1 MKKGLFSKFLILAL
15 ILSMLFSLVGCTA
28 QDAELVADVLDIVED
43 VATYE
48 EEAATEPAPQEQWDE
63 AQDEPIPT
71 QSDEAEEE
79 PYYDEYLVVDGFFYS
94 PEEVAAYIDTY
105 GCLPDNFITKDE
117 ARDLG
122 WESSEG
128 NLWEVADGMCIGGDR
143 FGNREGLLPDAPGRT
158 WYECDVNYYGGYRGG
173 ERIVFSSDGLIYYTD
188 DHYESFT
195 LLYE

>member
-15 ILSMLFSLVGCTA
+15 ILSMVFSFVGCTA

-48 EEAATEPAPQEQWDE
+48 EEAATEPAPDTQED
-63 AQDEPIPT
+63 DLPI
-71 QSDEAEEE
+71 EEE
-79 PYYDEYLVVDGFFYS
+79 TPQTEQEEEYDDSLVEDGWYYTPEDVALYLY
-94 PEEVAAYIDTY
+94 TY
-105 GCLPDNFITKDE
+105 GYLPENFITKDE

-158 WYECDVNYYGGYRGG
+158 WYECDVNFDGGYRGG

>member
-15 ILSMLFSLVGCTA
+15 ILSMLFSFVGCTA
-28 QDAELVADVLDIVED
+28 EDAELVADVLDIVED
-43 VATYE
+43 VVTSE
-48 EEAATEPAPQEQWDE
+48 EEYATEPAPD
-63 AQDEPIPT
+63 T
-71 QSDEAEEE
+71 QEEE
-79 PYYDEYLVVDGFFYS
+79 LPIQQEETPQTEQEEEYDDSLVEDGWYYT
-94 PEEVAAYIDTY
+94 PEDVALYIYTY
-105 GCLPDNFITKDE
+105 GYLPENFITKDE

-158 WYECDVNYYGGYRGG
+158 WYECDVNFDGGYRGG